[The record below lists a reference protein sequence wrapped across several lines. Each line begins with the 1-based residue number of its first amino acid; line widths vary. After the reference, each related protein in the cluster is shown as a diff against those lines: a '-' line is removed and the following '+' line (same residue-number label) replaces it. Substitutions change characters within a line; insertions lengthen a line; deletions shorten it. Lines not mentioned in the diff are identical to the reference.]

1 MNNES
6 IINNEGTH
14 GTNIKSSVF
23 CGGFFDISSYNLCYR
38 SITWLAFV
46 ILADGYLVTSL
57 LNYFTGVWKT
67 RDNSAN
73 AAMEF
78 KRLTFIANQFVEFL
92 GQSVADG

>member
-1 MNNES
+1 MNNKS

-14 GTNIKSSVF
+14 GTNIKSSVL
-23 CGGFFDISSYNLCYR
+23 FFFYISSYNLCYR

>member
-1 MNNES
+1 MNNKS

-14 GTNIKSSVF
+14 GTNIKSSVLF
-23 CGGFFDISSYNLCYR
+23 FFFFDISSYNLCYR

-46 ILADGYLVTSL
+46 TLADGYLVTSL

-78 KRLTFIANQFVEFL
+78 KRLTFIGNQFVEFL